1 MKEYTKELAAFVAGT
16 GYQDIPDEVR
26 ERACAVMA
34 DTLACAVAGYTK
46 APEECSWAIAMAR
59 EMGGREESTVWFTGE
74 KVSPMAAGM
83 ANSTMVH
90 TIDFDDTHLESVA
103 HLGAGLLGTV
113 FALGEK
119 LHSSGSDVIAAFV
132 LGFDVAARVGNSVN
146 KGAVHHHY
154 KYWHP
159 TATAG
164 TIGCAAAA
172 AKLFGLNAEQT
183 EMALGLGIDQAAGF
197 RYCIDKGDFSKSMHP
212 GLCALRGIISAQT
225 IANGANGPRGL
236 LEYPTGFCAAM
247 CAEPNMD
254 YLTDGLGKDWAIM
267 KDALKMYP
275 TIHGSHSGIEATLNV
290 MQKYAID
297 SGDVERITI
306 RMSPLAKGQGVNYR
320 PANVLAARL
329 SLPCCMAIAATK
341 GHVTLDD
348 FTEELI
354 HDPDFIAYMEK
365 VEVVPE
371 PEFNKL
377 YPLSG
382 FTSEATI
389 TLKNG
394 EKYTELVPYCKA
406 HPERPAS
413 PEDLRDKFF
422 QLCNL
427 TWAEEKSRTVYD
439 ALYGL
444 EKLDDVGLFTEHLR
458 GEKN

>member
-1 MKEYTKELAAFVAGT
+1 MKEYTRELASFVAKTDYG
-16 GYQDIPDEVR
+16 DIPDSVK

-34 DTLACAVAGYTK
+34 DTLACAVAGYTR
-46 APEECSWAIAMAR
+46 APEECAWAVKMAGD
-59 EMGGREESTVWFTGE
+59 MGGRQESTVWFSGFRA
-74 KVSPMAAGM
+74 SAMAAGM
-83 ANSTMVH
+83 ANATMVH

-113 FALGEK
+113 LALGEK
-119 LHSSGSDVIAAFV
+119 LHSSGRQVITAFI
-132 LGFDVAARVGNSVN
+132 LGFDVAARVGNCVN

-154 KYWHP
+154 KFWHP

-164 TIGCAAAA
+164 TVGCAAAA
-172 AKLFGLNAEQT
+172 AKLLGLDEGQT
-183 EMALGLGIDQAAGF
+183 DMALGLGIDQAAGF

-212 GLCALRGIISAQT
+212 GLCALRGIISAQM

-247 CAEPNMD
+247 CAEPHME
-254 YLTDGLGKDWAIM
+254 YLTDGLGEDYAIM
-267 KDALKMYP
+267 RDALKMYP
-275 TIHGSHSGIEATLNV
+275 TIHGSHSGIEATLNL
-290 MQKYAID
+290 MRKHSLS
-297 SGDVERITI
+297 SGDIERITI

-320 PANVLAARL
+320 PESVLAARL
-329 SLPCCMAIAATK
+329 SLPCCIAIAAIK

-354 HDPDFIAYMEK
+354 HDPQFVEYMKK

-371 PEFNKL
+371 PEFNEL

-382 FTSEATI
+382 FSGEATI

-394 EKYTELVPYCKA
+394 EKYVELVPYCKA

-413 PEDLRDKFF
+413 AEDLKNKFF
-422 QLCNL
+422 QLCCL
-427 TWAEEKSRTVYD
+427 TWPEEKARRVYGGI
-439 ALYGL
+439 YGL
-444 EKLDDVGLFTEHLR
+444 GELDDVNAFTRELQ
-458 GEKN
+458 EVSD